1 MVPKY
6 IWRVHW
12 RNIAVTLIVP
22 LERNIPALY
31 LRWAIDA
38 LPMGHLRGRN
48 WSLNFDFIGWELA
61 EFYDKPGPFLGP
73 HVLSL
78 PEAG

>member
-1 MVPKY
+1 
-6 IWRVHW
+6 
-12 RNIAVTLIVP
+12 
-22 LERNIPALY
+22 
-31 LRWAIDA
+31 
-38 LPMGHLRGRN
+38 MGHLRGRN